1 MKDLYKILGV
11 MREATKEEI
20 KKKYREYA
28 KKYHPDKFSQASDE
42 EKKKAEKIFREIN
55 EAYSIL
61 SDDEKRKE
69 YDKELSKGTEKTRG
83 RAKTTTNSEKP
94 KSYKDIYEQFTKQNI
109 NDMFGNFF
117 DPEKNKNE
125 KVDTKLKEKTNAMFE
140 SYFFGG
146 RKKKWD
152 F

>member
-1 MKDLYKILGV
+1 MKDFYKILGV

-42 EKKKAEKIFREIN
+42 EKKRAEKIFREIN

-69 YDKELSKGTEKTRG
+69 YNNELSKGTEKTRS
-83 RAKTTTNSEKP
+83 RTKTTTTEPP

-109 NDMFGNFF
+109 NEMFGNYF

-125 KVDTKLKEKTNAMFE
+125 EVDIKLKEKTNVMFE

-146 RKKKWD
+146 RKKK
-152 F
+152 